1 MKFLLVFILIFSS
14 AATILADIR
23 VPNTQKP
30 KATPTPTPK
39 DNSSKNELQIMT
51 ANVDEAT
58 LVVPQDFIKNL
69 QLSTTDSSAS
79 PNSFAA
85 TSTVVSGIFLSLAFV
100 FGGVFLFKNNSAKA
114 AVSLILLGILST
126 SATIIYANTPP
137 PPRNV
142 KFDESFFTDKI
153 KTTYY
158 GVIGPVKVVV
168 TESEHFRLLVPKN
181 KQATNE

>member
-1 MKFLLVFILIFSS
+1 MKFLLTFILIFS
-14 AATILADIR
+14 AATVILADIR
-23 VPNTQKP
+23 VPNTK
-30 KATPTPTPK
+30 TPTPSPTATLPNTTK
-39 DNSSKNELQIMT
+39 DELQVMT

-58 LVVPQDFIKNL
+58 LVIPQNFIINL
-69 QLSTTDSSAS
+69 QKNAIDSSS
-79 PNSFAA
+79 SQNNFAA

-100 FGGVFLFKNNSAKA
+100 FGGVLLFKNNLAKS
-114 AVSLILLGILST
+114 AVSLILLGIIST

-153 KTTYY
+153 KITYY
-158 GVIGPVKVVV
+158 GVIGPVKVFV

-181 KQATNE
+181 KQSTNE